1 MCVAAWPCF
10 SSVQW
15 WIYSQAVTKPCD
27 IILAL
32 RAKWEQWEPSS
43 TGLVGSGSAG
53 TVPCPPR
60 THGRYQL
67 RPSVGQSLFLAI
79 PRGGFLKVWPKC
91 HESATAAVQVA
102 ALPVP
107 QFGQAKISPFE
118 PSALS
123 PWNTNCFPLP
133 WRSHS
138 LISLHP
144 HLQLIPKR
152 TGSVRNK
159 ASRRHST

>member
-1 MCVAAWPCF
+1 MLQF
-10 SSVQW
+10 SSVMNLLSSR
-15 WIYSQAVTKPCD
+15 YQA
-27 IILAL
+27 L
-32 RAKWEQWEPSS
+32 WHNFS
-43 TGLVGSGSAG
+43 TQGQMG
-53 TVPCPPR
+53 TVRAQQYWACGQRLCWDCPV
-60 THGRYQL
+60 
-67 RPSVGQSLFLAI
+67 PSQDPWQISAQTISGTSLFLAI
-79 PRGGFLKVWPKC
+79 PWGGFLKVWPKC